1 MRFVKSERIILSQ
14 SESDTWIEFDNIL
27 SGLARGTENPETEK
41 MVIEIQNSLQDLW
54 NAIDLEVD

>member
-14 SESDTWIEFDNIL
+14 NESDTWIEFDNIL
-27 SGLARGTENPETEK
+27 SGLARGTENSETEK

>member
-1 MRFVKSERIILSQ
+1 MKFVKSERIILTQ
-14 SESDTWIEFDNIL
+14 NESDNWIEFDNIL

>member
-1 MRFVKSERIILSQ
+1 MKFVKSERIILSQ

-54 NAIDLEVD
+54 DAIDLEVE